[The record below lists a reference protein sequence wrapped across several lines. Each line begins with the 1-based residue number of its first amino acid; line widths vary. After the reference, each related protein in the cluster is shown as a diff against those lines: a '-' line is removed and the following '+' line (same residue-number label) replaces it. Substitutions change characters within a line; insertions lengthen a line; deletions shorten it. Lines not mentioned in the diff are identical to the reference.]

1 MQFLKNMTYCLGKA
15 IMEAVGA
22 GLIVGAFVVM
32 AWAVFNMPNA
42 L

>member
-1 MQFLKNMTYCLGKA
+1 MQFIKDAIYCLGKA

-22 GLIVGAFVVM
+22 GLIVGSFVVM
-32 AWAVFNMPNA
+32 AWAVFNMPSH